1 MEGYGTSS
9 FSAAKLSY
17 NILGIVSANQD
28 RELAPTHTP
37 VTGAGCYVVAG
48 SSAIKELNCGSS
60 IKPFISLRE
69 GSLPDFSLDH
79 TGSSEKQEREVRGR
93 ERGGEREGREEEMGE
108 RGRLLTNL

>member
-1 MEGYGTSS
+1 M
-9 FSAAKLSY
+9 
-17 NILGIVSANQD
+17 SANQD
-28 RELAPTHTP
+28 GELAPAHTP
-37 VTGAGCYVVAG
+37 VTSAGCYVVAG

-79 TGSSEKQEREVRGR
+79 TGSSEKEEREVGRR
-93 ERGGEREGREEEMGE
+93 ERRKVRRREGREEEMRE